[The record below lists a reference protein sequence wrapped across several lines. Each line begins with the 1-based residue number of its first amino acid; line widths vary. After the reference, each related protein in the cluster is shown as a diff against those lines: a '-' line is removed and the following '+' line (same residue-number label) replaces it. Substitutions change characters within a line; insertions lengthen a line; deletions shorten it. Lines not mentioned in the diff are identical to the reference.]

1 MRPIARYIYAYVM
14 DIPFQRME
22 AVDESSNRQ
31 QSGRGEPPTDREGL
45 GERRAG
51 QEGGDQISREEGEEP
66 TEQELKDRLE
76 ADISQQTKVHVW
88 TVIG

>member
-1 MRPIARYIYAYVM
+1 M

-22 AVDESSNRQ
+22 AVDESSHGQ
-31 QSGRGEPPTDREGL
+31 QSDRGEPPTDREGL

-51 QEGGDQISREEGEEP
+51 QEGGDQMSMEEGEEP

-88 TVIG
+88 TMIHS